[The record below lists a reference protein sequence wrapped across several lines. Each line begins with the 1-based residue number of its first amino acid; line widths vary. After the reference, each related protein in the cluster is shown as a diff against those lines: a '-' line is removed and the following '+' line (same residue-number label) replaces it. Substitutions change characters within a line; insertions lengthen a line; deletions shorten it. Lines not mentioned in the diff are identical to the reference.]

1 MDFLKKDFIFK
12 DVNKLK
18 GVGTQ
23 LSKYLKNKGIEKIK
37 DIILNLPYSE
47 TDRSKLVKLNNL
59 EIDKGEP
66 LKGKLLIQM
75 FEKSSLRT
83 RLSFYLAIKQL
94 GGSTLT
100 LRPDELHLAKGGESI
115 QDTAKILSNFGN
127 AFMLRTDSDKKLE
140 EFEKYLSIP
149 IINGLSPSS
158 HPTQILSDIFTVEEI
173 KNKPISNLK
182 ITWIGDSNNV
192 LNSLIAA
199 SIKFSFKLNIGCPT
213 KYQPS
218 KIIMKYIKSNNNKIR
233 ILHDPK
239 KAAKGA
245 DVIFSDKVISM
256 NDKVNKSKKLG
267 QFKKFKI
274 NKKLMSLAK
283 KNCIFLHCLPR
294 GKEVEEDVFLSKQ
307 SKVWQQ
313 ALNRV
318 HVQKSILLYCFGK
331 LR

>member
-1 MDFLKKDFIFK
+1 MKHFINLKDIPAKDLRKIITDAK
-12 DVNKLK
+12 KRKNLRKRLSTLEVDK
-18 GVGTQ
+18 GV
-23 LSKYLKNKGIEKIK
+23 
-37 DIILNLPYSE
+37 
-47 TDRSKLVKLNNL
+47 
-59 EIDKGEP
+59 P

-100 LRPDELHLAKGGESI
+100 LRPDELHFSKGGESI
-115 QDTAKILSNFGN
+115 GDTAKILSNFGN
-127 AFMLRTDSDKKLE
+127 AFMLRTDNDKKLQ
-140 EFEKYLSIP
+140 EFKKFLSIP

-173 KNKPISNLK
+173 KKKLISKLN
-182 ITWIGDSNNV
+182 IAWIGDSNNV

-199 SIKFSFKLNIGCPT
+199 SIKFSFKLNIGSPKNYT
-213 KYQPS
+213 PKKEILS
-218 KIIMKYIKSNNNKIR
+218 YIKNNKNKIS
-233 ILHDPK
+233 IHND
-239 KAAKGA
+239 AKRAVRGA

-256 NDKVNKSKKLG
+256 NDKVNKIEKLTK
-267 QFKKFKI
+267 FKKFKI
-274 NKKLMSLAK
+274 NKKLMSLANK
-283 KNCIFLHCLPR
+283 DCIFLHCLPR
-294 GKEVEEDVFLSKQ
+294 GTEVDEEVFLSKQ

>member
-1 MDFLKKDFIFK
+1 MKNFLNLKDIPVMDLKK
-12 DVNKLK
+12 
-18 GVGTQ
+18 
-23 LSKYLKNKGIEKIK
+23 
-37 DIILNLPYSE
+37 ILL
-47 TDRSKLVKLNNL
+47 DAKRRKRFRKRLNNL
-59 EIDKGEP
+59 EIDKGAP

-83 RLSFYLAIKQL
+83 RLSFYLSIKQL

-100 LRPDELHLAKGGESI
+100 LRPDELHLSKGGESI

-127 AFMLRTDSDKKLE
+127 AFMLRTDSDKKLK

-158 HPTQILSDIFTVEEI
+158 HPTQILSDIFTVEEVM
-173 KNKPISNLK
+173 NKPISSLN

-199 SIKFSFKLNIGCPT
+199 SIKFSFKLSIGCPT

-218 KIIMKYIKSNNNKIR
+218 KKIMKYIKSNKNKIR

-256 NDKVNKSKKLG
+256 NDKVNKKKKLN

-294 GKEVEEDVFLSKQ
+294 GKEVEEDIFLSKK

>member
-1 MDFLKKDFIFK
+1 MKHFI
-12 DVNKLK
+12 NL
-18 GVGTQ
+18 
-23 LSKYLKNKGIEKIK
+23 K
-37 DIILNLPYSE
+37 DIPAKDLRKII
-47 TDRSKLVKLNNL
+47 TDAKKRKRQRKKLSNL
-59 EIDKGEP
+59 EVDKGSP

-100 LRPDELHLAKGGESI
+100 LRPDELHLSKGGESI

-173 KNKPISNLK
+173 KKKPISKLN

-199 SIKFSFKLNIGCPT
+199 SIKFSFKLSIVLT
-213 KYQPS
+213 FAIS
-218 KIIMKYIKSNNNKIR
+218 FAM
-233 ILHDPK
+233 
-239 KAAKGA
+239 
-245 DVIFSDKVISM
+245 FS
-256 NDKVNKSKKLG
+256 
-267 QFKKFKI
+267 
-274 NKKLMSLAK
+274 
-283 KNCIFLHCLPR
+283 
-294 GKEVEEDVFLSKQ
+294 
-307 SKVWQQ
+307 
-313 ALNRV
+313 
-318 HVQKSILLYCFGK
+318 SITSGS
-331 LR
+331 

>member
-1 MDFLKKDFIFK
+1 MKHFINLRDIPAKDLRKIITDAKKR
-12 DVNKLK
+12 KLAR
-18 GVGTQ
+18 
-23 LSKYLKNKGIEKIK
+23 KNFS
-37 DIILNLPYSE
+37 NLQI
-47 TDRSKLVKLNNL
+47 DRLA
-59 EIDKGEP
+59 P

-100 LRPDELHLAKGGESI
+100 LRPDELHLSKGGESI

-127 AFMLRTDSDKKLE
+127 AFMLRTDDDKKLE
-140 EFEKYLSIP
+140 EFRKFLSIP

-158 HPTQILSDIFTVEEI
+158 HPTQILSDVFTVEEI
-173 KNKPISNLK
+173 KKKPINNLN
-182 ITWIGDSNNV
+182 ISWIGDCNNV

-199 SIKFSFKLNIGCPT
+199 SIKFSFKLTIGCP
-213 KYQPS
+213 KNYQPNKKILSYVKS
-218 KIIMKYIKSNNNKIR
+218 KTNKIS
-233 ILHDPK
+233 IFSDPN
-239 KAAKGA
+239 KAVKDA

-256 NDKVNKSKKLG
+256 NDKVNKKNKLKH
-267 QFKKFKI
+267 FRKFKI
-274 NKKLMSLAK
+274 NKKLIEHAK
-283 KNCIFLHCLPR
+283 KDCIFLHCLPR
-294 GKEVEEDVFLSKQ
+294 GEEVDEKIFLSER

-313 ALNRV
+313 AANRV